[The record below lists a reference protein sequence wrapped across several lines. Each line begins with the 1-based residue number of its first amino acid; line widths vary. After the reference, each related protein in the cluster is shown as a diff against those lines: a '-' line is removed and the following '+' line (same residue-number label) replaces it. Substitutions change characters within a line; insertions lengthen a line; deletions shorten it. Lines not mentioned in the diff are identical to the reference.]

1 MQRYRKKSNSQKELA
16 EGTVDDLFS
25 VEDTGSAE
33 AKKESSGTHS
43 DTNLQV
49 NGVDEGDIVK
59 NDWKLSV
66 CAE

>member
-1 MQRYRKKSNSQKELA
+1 M
-16 EGTVDDLFS
+16 DDSFF

-59 NDWKLSV
+59 MTEII
-66 CAE
+66 CMC